1 MCNFESSNFD
11 RNWMKEKFDVL
22 FLDQAIDFI
31 ESLDPKS
38 RKKIIYNI
46 DKAKYVNDPKLFKKL
61 TDNIWEF
68 RTKFSGIQYR
78 LFAFWDKTDNKET
91 LVISTHGIVKKV
103 SKVPKAEIDKA
114 EKIRTDYLKEK

>member
-1 MCNFESSNFD
+1 MFNFVSSKID

-31 ESLDPKS
+31 ESLDSKS

-61 TDNIWEF
+61 NVIFGSLEQNLVEFNI
-68 RTKFSGIQYR
+68 
-78 LFAFWDKTDNKET
+78 
-91 LVISTHGIVKKV
+91 
-103 SKVPKAEIDKA
+103 
-114 EKIRTDYLKEK
+114 DYLRFGINLITKRL

>member
-1 MCNFESSNFD
+1 
-11 RNWMKEKFDVL
+11 MKEKFDVL

-31 ESLDPKS
+31 ESLDTKS

-46 DKAKYVNDPKLFKKL
+46 DKAKYVNNPKLFKKL
-61 TDNIWEF
+61 NDNIWEF
-68 RTKFSGIQYR
+68 RTKFSGLQYR
-78 LFAFWDKTDNKET
+78 LFAFWDKSDNKET

>member
-31 ESLDPKS
+31 ESLDSKS
-38 RKKIIYNI
+38 KKKIIYNI

-61 TDNIWEF
+61 
-68 RTKFSGIQYR
+68 S
-78 LFAFWDKTDNKET
+78 
-91 LVISTHGIVKKV
+91 
-103 SKVPKAEIDKA
+103 
-114 EKIRTDYLKEK
+114 